1 MNLFIKI
8 KKNFYFYL
16 YDKDVNNIFSKI
28 KSLKNIRILNKLI
41 QKEIKNIYFDLI
53 VIATPSI
60 KRFDIFKKI
69 TRNLKFKNMLIE
81 KFLFN
86 EKKKL

>member
-1 MNLFIKI
+1 MVCNIGFRHFESLYKNKKI
-8 KKNFYFYL
+8 YFYL

-60 KRFDIFKKI
+60 KRFDIFKNNK
-69 TRNLKFKNMLIE
+69 KFKI
-81 KFLFN
+81 
-86 EKKKL
+86 